1 MTLLSGLNFDLP
13 LTNPVIIFS
22 LVLFIILFAPI
33 IFNRIKVPHIVG
45 LILAGVI
52 IGPYGFN
59 LLNRDSSI
67 VLFGTVGLLYI
78 MFLAGLEMDL
88 TEFKKNKAKILIF
101 GLITFLL
108 PFAAGTLA
116 GYYLLGYSWTSSV
129 LVGAMLST
137 HTLIAYPIASRFGVA
152 RNRAVTLTIG
162 GTMITDVLA
171 LFILAGAAGMAQGK
185 VDSNFWITLG
195 ISTLLFV
202 GTVFFILP
210 FVIRWFFKKFDDSVS
225 QYIFVLAIV
234 FLSSFLAEAAGME
247 AVIGAFFAG
256 LVLNTFIP
264 HSSPLMN
271 RIDFVGNALFIPF
284 FLIGVGML
292 VNVKV
297 LFQGW
302 GPLKVAGII
311 VVVAIVT
318 KYLAALL
325 TQKVFRLTSTEKDM
339 IFGLST
345 SRAAATLAIVL
356 VGYNIITGETAD
368 GKPIRLLNE
377 DVLNGT
383 MLLILISSSISSF
396 IVEKASRKL
405 VQEEDKAADAPDS
418 NQKILVSLAYPETMG
433 ELVDFGL
440 LLKPKKSNTTVFA
453 LHVVSDEES
462 ADGAHSVARR
472 MLDDAVKRASAT
484 ENALIPLLRYD
495 ASISNGIIYST
506 KEQGITDL
514 VFGMH
519 QKASDS
525 SIIGETIGKIL
536 RRNYETIY
544 VYQHVQPLNTL
555 KQMVVAVTPK
565 AELEPGFGH
574 WFNKIVNVAIEGGMS
589 VSMYATSATIA
600 ELKRL
605 QHLLKEQPQITY
617 HHFSNWNDFLFFTGV
632 VKTNDLFTIITSR
645 KGHISYDV
653 AQEKLP
659 YYLTNYFKDFS
670 VLVIYPQQL
679 QYGFNM
685 EAIQHSD
692 SSLVDTINESVQ
704 VTGGLFRKIFGR
716 KKQ

>member
-1 MTLLSGLNFDLP
+1 MTLLSGLNFELP

-33 IFNRIKVPHIVG
+33 IFNKIKVPHIVG

-78 MFLAGLEMDL
+78 MFLAGLEMDI

-101 GLITFLL
+101 GLITFIL
-108 PFAAGTLA
+108 PFGAGTLA
-116 GYYLLGYSWTSSV
+116 GYYLLGYSWISSV

-162 GTMITDVLA
+162 GTMITDVIA
-171 LFILAGAAGMAQGK
+171 LFILAGAAGMAQGN
-185 VDSNFWITLG
+185 VDSSFWIQLG

-202 GTVFFILP
+202 ATVFFVLP
-210 FVIRWFFKKFDDSVS
+210 FIIRWFFKKFDDSVS
-225 QYIFVLAIV
+225 QYIFVLAII

-256 LVLNTFIP
+256 LVLNSFIP

-292 VNVKV
+292 VDVKV

-302 GPLKVAGII
+302 GPLKVAGVI
-311 VVVAIVT
+311 VAVAIIT
-318 KYLAALL
+318 KYLAAVL
-325 TQKVFRLTSTEKDM
+325 TRKVFKLTSTEGDM

-356 VGYNIITGETAD
+356 VGYNIITGETID

-405 VQEEDKAADAPDS
+405 MQEEEKDTDLPDPE
-418 NQKILVSLAYPETMG
+418 QKILICLSTPENMG

-440 LLKPKKSNTTVFA
+440 LLKPKKSATPVYA
-453 LHVVSDEES
+453 LHVVSDEDSEN
-462 ADGAHSVARR
+462 GAQSGARR
-472 MLDDAVKRASAT
+472 MLDNSVKRASAT
-484 ENALIPLLRYD
+484 ENTLIPLLRHD
-495 ASISNGIIYST
+495 ANVSNGIIYST
-506 KEQGITDL
+506 REQGITDL

-519 QKASDS
+519 QHASDK
-525 SIIGETIGKIL
+525 TILGNTIANVL
-536 RRNYETIY
+536 RRNYETVY
-544 VYQHVQPLNTL
+544 VYRHVQPLNTL
-555 KQMVVAVTPK
+555 KQMVLAVTPK
-565 AELEPGFGH
+565 AELEPGFSH
-574 WFNKIVNVAIEGGMS
+574 WFKKVVNLAREGGLS
-589 VSMYATSATIA
+589 IVMYANAATTA
-600 ELKRL
+600 ELKHL
-605 QHLLKEQPQITY
+605 QSFLKEQPEISY
-617 HHFSNWNDFLFFTGV
+617 KHFSNWDDFLVFTGV
-632 VKTNDLFTIITSR
+632 VKQNDLFTIVSSR
-645 KGHISYDV
+645 KSHISYH
-653 AQEKLP
+653 AGQEKLP
-659 YYLTNYFKDFS
+659 YYLANYFS
-670 VLVIYPQQL
+670 GHSILVIYPRQL
-679 QYGFNM
+679 EYGLNM
-685 EAIQHSD
+685 EAIQTSD
-692 SSLVDTINESVQ
+692 SSLADTINESVQ

-716 KKQ
+716 KK